1 MKFQYTGTTREK
13 RRVKGVID
21 ADDVVEAKLR
31 LRSLQIKAEE
41 IIVVTGGNNQKF
53 SLDIELGQTISLKGL
68 IIFTRQFSSLIDS
81 GVPIVQCLEILAEQD
96 KRRKFKRT
104 LEDIKESIESGN
116 SLYESMGQHP
126 KVFDQLYVSVVE
138 AGEMSGTLDKSLR
151 RLGVQLEK
159 LGKLKSKVIGALIY
173 PAITMLLALAVI
185 PFFLLKVLP
194 EVTKLYGNNQLPEV
208 TQNLMYISQWFSAN
222 LLTIT
227 VLCGTLLFGTIALY
241 RMPSF
246 REVWDPFW
254 LQVPI
259 FGGLTLKSAVARV
272 SRTLGTLLESGVPL
286 LNAFNVSERVVHNYA
301 IKKSLRSAQEAVTEG
316 RSIVSGLS
324 QDKIFPAMVTH
335 MIRIGEITGKLDDL
349 LQKIADI
356 YDDEVDDAVGI
367 ITTLIQ
373 PIMLIVLGGIVA
385 FLLLAMYMP
394 ILSLAEKVAG

>member
-1 MKFQYTGTTREK
+1 MKFRYIGTTREK

-21 ADDVVEAKLR
+21 ADDVIEAKLR
-31 LRSLQIKAEE
+31 LRSLQIKPEE
-41 IIVVTGGNNQKF
+41 IVAVASSKAKM
-53 SLDIELGQTISLKGL
+53 SLDLDFGQAITLKGL

-96 KRRKFKRT
+96 KRPKFKKA
-104 LEDIKESIESGN
+104 LEAIRESIESGN
-116 SLYESMGQHP
+116 SLYESMAQQP
-126 KVFDQLYVSVVE
+126 KIFDQLYVSVVE

-194 EVTKLYGNNQLPEV
+194 EVTKLYGNNQLPEI
-208 TQNLMYISQWFSAN
+208 TQNLMFISNWLSAN
-222 LLTIT
+222 LITIVVIT
-227 VLCGTLLFGTIALY
+227 GSLFFGLITLFKT
-241 RMPSF
+241 PSF
-246 REVWDPFW
+246 REVWDPMW
-254 LQVPI
+254 LKVPV
-259 FGGLTLKSAVARV
+259 FGSLTLKSAVARV

-301 IKKSLRSAQEAVTEG
+301 IKKSLRNAQESVTEG

-324 QDKIFPAMVTH
+324 MGNIFPPMVTH